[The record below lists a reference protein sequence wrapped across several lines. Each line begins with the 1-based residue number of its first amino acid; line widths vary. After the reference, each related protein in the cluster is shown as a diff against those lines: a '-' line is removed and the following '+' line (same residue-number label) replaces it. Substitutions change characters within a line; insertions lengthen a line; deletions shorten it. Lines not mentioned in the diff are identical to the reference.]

1 MLKQEIKIINKLGL
15 HARAS
20 SKFTQTATQF
30 TSEVWVTRKERRVNG
45 KSIMGLMMLAAAQGS
60 TIELETDG
68 SDEAAAMQALTD
80 LINDYFGEGE

>member
-30 TSEVWVTRKERRVNG
+30 SSEGWVTRKERRVNG